1 MTRAERRDRPH
12 AQEVT
17 PLRERRVCL
26 EVKGHANYSV
36 RPMSEN
42 LSAAPKKDE
51 RPIVCGT
58 DFSSTAVEA
67 VDIAAEMARRL
78 NVKLF
83 LLHVDEFSGL
93 AVSHPSLFEQVVLKN
108 RLELERE
115 AERLRKA
122 GTKVDQ
128 KLLSGS
134 VFNELVDAAAES
146 NARLII
152 VGAVGHGV
160 ARRLFVGSVAERVAE
175 TSAVPTLVVRP
186 GSRLGSWIRG
196 EHALK
201 VLVGYDFSA
210 ASDAALHWL
219 NEMQALG
226 ACETLVV
233 HVDFPPDEAQRLGYR
248 GPLPLTRNPE
258 QMKNFLERDLTERVA
273 MLLPPEKVTLRVEPG
288 WGRTDGYLFQK
299 ANQEK
304 ADLVLV
310 GTHRRHGWGRLR
322 FGSVSRNVL
331 HNVRMSVAVVPP
343 KEEQE
348 RPLVPKLNRVL
359 VATDFSDLGN
369 KAVPYG
375 CAVLRRGGTLKLIHV
390 IHAPGAPVGK
400 NKPRPAKENP
410 KLQGQL
416 RSLLPTDAQE
426 RLDVET
432 EIVESNNAAEGI
444 AQAAERFDADAIC
457 LGSHGRSGL
466 AETLLGS
473 VAQAVVQS
481 SKRPV
486 LIVRS

>member
-1 MTRAERRDRPH
+1 M
-12 AQEVT
+12 
-17 PLRERRVCL
+17 
-26 EVKGHANYSV
+26 K
-36 RPMSEN
+36 
-42 LSAAPKKDE
+42 KKDK

-58 DFSSTAVEA
+58 DFSSSAVEA
-67 VDIAAEMARRL
+67 VDIAAAMARRFGT
-78 NVKLF
+78 KLV
-83 LLHVDEFSGL
+83 LVHVDEFYGMATVDSR
-93 AVSHPSLFEQVVLKN
+93 LFEPAVTH
-108 RLELERE
+108 RRGELDR
-115 AERLRKA
+115 AAGQLRGL
-122 GTKVDQ
+122 GTDVDE
-128 KLLSGS
+128 KLLFGS
-134 VFNELVDAAAES
+134 AFDELVNVTTES
-146 NARLII
+146 KGRLVI
-152 VGAVGHGV
+152 VGAVGHSLS
-160 ARRLFVGSVAERVAE
+160 RRLLVGSVAERTAE
-175 TSAVPTLVVRP
+175 TSPVPTLVVRP
-186 GSRLGSWIRG
+186 GSRLGSWLRG
-196 EHALK
+196 EHPLK

-258 QMKNFLERDLTERVA
+258 QMQNFLERDLTERVA

-343 KEEQE
+343 EEEQE
-348 RPLVPKLNRVL
+348 RPSVPKLNRVL

-390 IHAPGAPVGK
+390 IDAPGATVGK
-400 NKPRPAKENP
+400 NKPRRANENP

-426 RLDVET
+426 RVDVET
-432 EIVESNNAAEGI
+432 EIVENNNTAEAI